1 MHQQGVVGLAG
12 AFHRDVVAEGVEL
25 PADSSAAP
33 GMTRLNKPVEA
44 PMEAF
49 WVFDLST
56 LLLDLV
62 DAVVLSVILTVIANT
77 LR

>member
-1 MHQQGVVGLAG
+1 MLPLNTLLLA
-12 AFHRDVVAEGVEL
+12 ASPLPLNAVEL

-33 GMTRLNKPVEA
+33 GMMRLNKPVEA

-49 WVFDLST
+49 WAFDLST

-62 DAVVLSVILTVIANT
+62 EAVVLSVILTVIVSPT
-77 LR
+77 

>member
-1 MHQQGVVGLAG
+1 
-12 AFHRDVVAEGVEL
+12 
-25 PADSSAAP
+25 
-33 GMTRLNKPVEA
+33 MTRLNKPVEA

-62 DAVVLSVILTVIANT
+62 EAVVLSVILTVIVSPT
-77 LR
+77 